1 MQDFEE
7 KLDSGPAEADEQA
20 EDERAQLEA
29 ALKVLKEGEIV
40 TGKVVRVETDSVMV
54 DVGYKSEGII
64 PLNEMS
70 HRRTDSVESLVKV
83 GDEIRVMVLGI
94 DSHEGGLRL
103 SKRRADEVGAWE
115 KAKRWQEAGEIV
127 EATVTE
133 AVKGGLVVDLGLRA
147 FLPASQVERGYV
159 NDLSKYVGKTIRVKI
174 IEMERQKNR
183 VILSRRQV
191 LDEDRERAKSDFW
204 TGVEEGQVRQ
214 GVVKS
219 LTDFGAFIDL
229 GGIDGLLHVSE
240 MSYGRIKHPNQVIK
254 EGEPITVKVLR
265 LDREKGKVS
274 LGLKQVMPDP
284 WENAAQKYQEGSLIE
299 GTVARLATFGAF
311 VELEPGVDGLIH
323 ISQLA
328 DFRVAKP
335 DDVVKVGQKV
345 QVRVTQVKPEERR
358 ISLSLRDVAHAAP
371 ETEATEHVTAPAS
384 TSHAEAAG
392 KALPDPE
399 APEAPAEAA
408 PAEPATA
415 EPATAEPA
423 TAEPAAAGPEAA
435 EAEAATPESEAAVVA
450 DEEKAG
456 S

>member
-7 KLDSGPAEADEQA
+7 KIDGATEADDQA

-29 ALKVLKEGEIV
+29 ALKVLKEGEVV

-64 PLNEMS
+64 PLGELS
-70 HRRTDSVESLVKV
+70 HRRVDSAESLFKV
-83 GDEIRVMVLGI
+83 GDEVRVMVLGF

-103 SKRRADEVGAWE
+103 SKRRADEVVAWE
-115 KAKRWQEAGEIV
+115 KARRWFDSGEIV
-127 EATVTE
+127 EAAVTE

-159 NDLSKYVGKTIRVKI
+159 NDLSKYLGKTIRVKI

-191 LDEDRERAKSDFW
+191 LDEDRERSKTDFW
-204 TGVEEGQVRQ
+204 GGVEEGQVRQ

-229 GGIDGLLHVSE
+229 GGVDGLLHVSE
-240 MSYGRIKHPNQVIK
+240 MSYGRIKHPNQVLK
-254 EGEPITVKVLR
+254 EGDPITVKVLR

-274 LGLKQVMPDP
+274 LGLKQVLPDP
-284 WENAAQKYQEGSLIE
+284 WEQAASRYVEGSVVT
-299 GTVARLATFGAF
+299 GTVARLAAFGAF

-328 DFRVAKP
+328 DYRVNKP
-335 DDVVKVGQKV
+335 DDVVHVGQVV

-358 ISLSLRDVAHAAP
+358 ISLSLRDTMPAEAPAGEEPVEHVSAPTTTSIGEAAGMEP
-371 ETEATEHVTAPAS
+371 ETEAE
-384 TSHAEAAG
+384 AE
-392 KALPDPE
+392 
-399 APEAPAEAA
+399 
-408 PAEPATA
+408 
-415 EPATAEPA
+415 
-423 TAEPAAAGPEAA
+423 EAA
-435 EAEAATPESEAAVVA
+435 E
-450 DEEKAG
+450 DEKAPE
-456 S
+456 

>member
-7 KLDSGPAEADEQA
+7 KLDSGPTEADEQA

-229 GGIDGLLHVSE
+229 GGVDGLLHVSE

-358 ISLSLRDVAHAAP
+358 ISLSLRDVAQAAS
-371 ETEATEHVTAPAS
+371 ETEAMEHVTAPAS
-384 TSHAEAAG
+384 TSLAEAAG

-408 PAEPATA
+408 PAEPAPA

>member
-7 KLDSGPAEADEQA
+7 KLDSGPTEADEQA

-229 GGIDGLLHVSE
+229 GGVDGLLHVSE

-358 ISLSLRDVAHAAP
+358 ISLSLRDVAQAAS
-371 ETEATEHVTAPAS
+371 ETEAMEHVTAPAS
-384 TSHAEAAG
+384 TSLAEAAG

-408 PAEPATA
+408 PAEPAA
-415 EPATAEPA
+415 AGPEA
-423 TAEPAAAGPEAA
+423 AEPAAAGPEAA

>member
-7 KLDSGPAEADEQA
+7 KLDSGPTEADEQA

-229 GGIDGLLHVSE
+229 GGVDGLLHVSE

-358 ISLSLRDVAHAAP
+358 ISLSLRDVAQAAP
-371 ETEATEHVTAPAS
+371 ETEAMEHVTAPAS
-384 TSHAEAAG
+384 TSLAEAAG

-408 PAEPATA
+408 PAEPA
-415 EPATAEPA
+415 P
-423 TAEPAAAGPEAA
+423 AEPAAAGPEAA
-435 EAEAATPESEAAVVA
+435 EAEAATPESETAVVA

>member
-229 GGIDGLLHVSE
+229 GGVDGLLHVSE

-274 LGLKQVMPDP
+274 LGLKQVIPDP
-284 WENAAQKYQEGSLIE
+284 WENAAQKYQEGSLVE

-335 DDVVKVGQKV
+335 DDVVKVRQKV

-358 ISLSLRDVAHAAP
+358 ISLSLRDVAQAAS
-371 ETEATEHVTAPAS
+371 ETEAMEHVTAPAS
-384 TSHAEAAG
+384 TSLAEAAG

-408 PAEPATA
+408 PAEPAPA

>member
-7 KLDSGPAEADEQA
+7 KLDSGPTEADEQA

-229 GGIDGLLHVSE
+229 GGVDGLLHVSE

-284 WENAAQKYQEGSLIE
+284 WENAAQKYPEGSLIE

-384 TSHAEAAG
+384 TSLAEAAG

-408 PAEPATA
+408 PAEPAPA